1 MKQLTDIEKKEIKAL
16 VKIGQVESMIK
27 QMNDVIETY
36 DASEMIYAIKELNVN
51 LSSIIFDLVAY
62 VKKQEECETSAETT
76 IQVEDIF

>member
-27 QMNDVIETY
+27 QMNDVIDTY
-36 DASEMIYAIKELNVN
+36 DASEMIYAIKELNVS

-62 VKKQEECETSAETT
+62 VKKQEECETSAETN